1 MSILDYL
8 LKNYDLIYV
17 LIGIIILSIISV
29 HITKKMKVHT
39 WIAIALLFLETISF
53 YLERWSQTFET
64 LSLLRPMMTAT
75 TYVLYPLILIVIT
88 RMTAQKHIRLRFW
101 ILMIPE
107 LASIPLLY
115 SSQWTH
121 LVFFFSEGN
130 GYHGGPLSRLPYFIF
145 GFYAVIFVISNILYL
160 KNYSKRNR
168 LAVEYIFIGAIA
180 GIILFLVTESDKDY
194 SFLFAASILMYYTFM
209 YIHMA
214 RIDPLTS
221 LLNRQC
227 FYKDMESYD
236 RSITGI
242 VSVDMNYLK
251 YYNDYLGH
259 EEGDK
264 ALKTVS
270 EIMSIYC
277 GKGALVYRIGGD
289 EFVILYLNASEETV
303 TNAISTMQTK
313 MAETEYMCAFG
324 YAMKK
329 PYDSV
334 FDVLKTS
341 DEMMYVNKALIK
353 KEYPAEK
360 IFKNKET
367 IRK

>member
-1 MSILDYL
+1 MIKYL
-8 LKNYDLIYV
+8 LNNFGLLYV
-17 LIGIIILSIISV
+17 LVGIIILSMLSV
-29 HITKKMKVHT
+29 HIPKQMKT
-39 WIAIALLFLETISF
+39 YTFIAIALLFVETVVF
-53 YLERWSQTFET
+53 HLERWSQTFET
-64 LSLLRPMMTAT
+64 LSLLRPMMTASL
-75 TYVLYPLILIVIT
+75 YSLYPLIMIVLT
-88 RMTAQKHIRLRFW
+88 RMTATKHIRLRFW
-101 ILMIPE
+101 LLMIPE
-107 LASIPLLY
+107 LVCVPIFF

-121 LVFFFSEGN
+121 LVFYFSEAN
-130 GYHGGPLSRLPYFIF
+130 GYHGGTISRLPYLLF
-145 GFYAVIFVISNILYL
+145 GFYAVIFIISNAMYL
-160 KNYSKRNR
+160 RKYSRKNR
-168 LAVEYIFIGAIA
+168 LAMVYIVLGSIA
-180 GIILFLVTESDKDY
+180 GVLLYMLTESEKDY
-194 SFLFAASILMYYTFM
+194 SLLFALAMLLYYTFM

-214 RIDPLTS
+214 RIDPLTA

-324 YAMKK
+324 FAMKK

>member
-1 MSILDYL
+1 MIEYL
-8 LKNYDLIYV
+8 LNNFDLLYV
-17 LIGIIILSIISV
+17 LVGIIILSILSV
-29 HITKKMKVHT
+29 HIPKQMKT
-39 WIAIALLFLETISF
+39 YTFIAIALLFVETVVF
-53 YLERWSQTFET
+53 HLERWSQTFET
-64 LSLLRPMMTAT
+64 LSLLRPMMTASL
-75 TYVLYPLILIVIT
+75 YSLYPLIMIVLT
-88 RMTAQKHIRLRFW
+88 RMTATKHIRLRFW
-101 ILMIPE
+101 LLMIPE
-107 LASIPLLY
+107 LVCVPIFF

-121 LVFFFSEGN
+121 LVFYFSEAN
-130 GYHGGPLSRLPYFIF
+130 GYHGGTISRLPYLLFV
-145 GFYAVIFVISNILYL
+145 FYAVIFIISNAMYL
-160 KNYSKRNR
+160 RKYSRKNR
-168 LAVEYIFIGAIA
+168 LAMVYIVLGSIA
-180 GIILFLVTESDKDY
+180 GVLLYMLTESEKDY
-194 SFLFAASILMYYTFM
+194 SLLFALAMLLYYTFM

-251 YYNDYLGH
+251 YFNDYLGH
-259 EEGDK
+259 EAGDK

-270 EIMSIYC
+270 EIMSTYC
-277 GKGALVYRIGGD
+277 GKGAMVYRVGGD

-303 TNAISTMQTK
+303 TNAISAMQTK

-324 YAMKK
+324 YAMRK
-329 PYDSV
+329 PFDSLYDK
-334 FDVLKTS
+334 LKTS

-353 KEYPAEK
+353 KEFPAEK

-367 IRK
+367 IR

>member
-1 MSILDYL
+1 MIEYL
-8 LKNYDLIYV
+8 LNNFDLLYV
-17 LIGIIILSIISV
+17 LVGIIILSMLSV
-29 HITKKMKVHT
+29 HIPKQMKT
-39 WIAIALLFLETISF
+39 YTFIAIALLFVETVVF
-53 YLERWSQTFET
+53 HLERWSQTFET
-64 LSLLRPMMTAT
+64 LSLLRPMMTASL
-75 TYVLYPLILIVIT
+75 YSLYPLIMIVLT
-88 RMTAQKHIRLRFW
+88 RMTATKHIRLRFW
-101 ILMIPE
+101 LLMIPE
-107 LASIPLLY
+107 LVCVPIFF

-121 LVFFFSEGN
+121 LVFYFSEAN
-130 GYHGGPLSRLPYFIF
+130 GYHGGTISRLPYLLF
-145 GFYAVIFVISNILYL
+145 GFYAVIFIISNAMYL
-160 KNYSKRNR
+160 RKYSRKNR
-168 LAVEYIFIGAIA
+168 LAMVYIALGSIA
-180 GIILFLVTESDKDY
+180 GVLLYMLTESEKDY
-194 SFLFAASILMYYTFM
+194 SLLFALAMLLYYTFM

-251 YYNDYLGH
+251 YFNDYLGH
-259 EEGDK
+259 DEGDK

-270 EIMSIYC
+270 EIMSTYC
-277 GKGALVYRIGGD
+277 GKGAMVYRVGGD

-303 TNAISTMQTK
+303 TNAISAMQTK

-324 YAMKK
+324 YAMRK
-329 PYDSV
+329 PFDSLYDK
-334 FDVLKTS
+334 LKTS

-353 KEYPAEK
+353 KEYPAEE

-367 IRK
+367 LR